1 MVELFIDNK
10 RVVLPA
16 NLSIKLTDENPIL
29 TESGK
34 YSFDIEL
41 PLRGCAQNLKVFGP
55 LDRFDVS
62 KGVRAWSA
70 RLLADNHVI
79 LSGIA
84 TATSYSRDSIKI
96 QLVGGNS
103 EYNFLS
109 KFEELYIDELYI
121 DLSADIDCLFRDV
134 AKANTL
140 TESERQR
147 RLFGAYGDTNF
158 VYLPVL
164 NSNDGEVYNN
174 IAWHVLGLNSYAIFL
189 PHASYAKTASNK
201 LNGSI
206 GSVTPTKI
214 SHQPYFC
221 YLLRKIFGALGYKI
235 VVNDIENSPMRN
247 CYVVTSHGGTHL
259 GSNSEQETE
268 THHYGRTS
276 YRRRTTGIKVGYL
289 PHWTL
294 QEFIQQVSRFFGVSF
309 YFNDRKGELSIRFKT
324 SPAGLREIHI
334 NEIVD
339 EYSAACDGDEYSGE
353 QAANLHFDCPDPD
366 PYQQISDEILEAV
379 RTLPVS
385 SLPSPLNSSV
395 IYDLSGKQYIYYQ
408 DDERSGSIR
417 VNRLRDLILSDNT
430 DAETVSLGIVPV
442 RMVCG
447 QLLQEGLVA
456 VKEGDPSQGYYPSD
470 GGSSRDQFLVDV
482 PMPQVN
488 EESEV
493 NGGADVYQLIEGSA
507 EIGGAVNKECIE
519 LAICDGN
526 SFVVHSGLPAMPYP
540 FTTSQDARSPWQADH
555 NRGFSLELNEV
566 SGEATLYQYAA
577 VQRVSCN
584 RQVEYTVR
592 FITDQL
598 LDPTC
603 IFVIRGKRFYCKQ
616 LVYQITRTGIS
627 ALKTGVFYEAT

>member
-16 NLSIKLTDENPIL
+16 NLNIKLTDENPIL

-62 KGVRAWSA
+62 KGVRSWAA

-79 LSGIA
+79 LAGIA

-109 KFEELYIDELYI
+109 KFENLYIDELYV
-121 DLSADIDCLFRDV
+121 DLSDDIDCLFLDV
-134 AKANTL
+134 PRANTM
-140 TESERQR
+140 TEAQR
-147 RLFGAYGDTNF
+147 RAKLYGVYGDTNF
-158 VYLPVL
+158 VYLPVY
-164 NSNDGEVYNN
+164 NAGDGEVYNN
-174 IAWHVLGLNSYAIFL
+174 IAWHVLGLNNFAIFL
-189 PHASYAKTASNK
+189 PHASYAQTASNK

-221 YLLRKIFGALGYKI
+221 YLLRKIFGALGYTI
-235 VVNDIENSPMRN
+235 AVNDIESSPLRN

-259 GSNSEQETE
+259 GSNSELETE
-268 THHYGRTS
+268 TVHYGRIS
-276 YRRRTTGIKVGYL
+276 YRRHTTGIKVGYL

-324 SPAGLREIHI
+324 SPAGLRETHI
-334 NEIVD
+334 YEIVD

-353 QAANLHFDCPDPD
+353 QSSNLLFDCPDPD

-379 RTLPVS
+379 RTLQVS
-385 SLPSPLNSSV
+385 ELPSPLNSSV
-395 IYDLSGKQYIYYQ
+395 IYDLGGKQYIYCQ
-408 DDERSGSIR
+408 DDEHSGSIR
-417 VNRLRDLILSDNT
+417 VNRLRGLVLSDNPEA
-430 DAETVSLGIVPV
+430 DTVSLGIVPV
-442 RMVCG
+442 RMMCG
-447 QLLQEGLVA
+447 SILQEGLVP
-456 VKEGDPSQGYYPSD
+456 VHDGDPSQGYYPSD
-470 GGSSRDQFLVDV
+470 GGEHRDALMVDV
-482 PMPQVN
+482 PMAQVN
-488 EESEV
+488 EESSS
-493 NGGADVYQLIEGSA
+493 NTGADVYQLIEGT
-507 EIGGAVNKECIE
+507 EQVGGNVNKEVIE
-519 LAICDGN
+519 LALCDGN
-526 SFVVHSGLPAMPYP
+526 GFPLSNGAVMVYP
-540 FTTSQDARSPWQADH
+540 FTTSQDARSLWQADH
-555 NRGFSLELNEV
+555 FRGFSLELNEV
-566 SGEATLYQYAA
+566 SGEATLYRYAA

-584 RQVEYTVR
+584 RQVEYTVK

-598 LDPTC
+598 LDPTR
-603 IFVIRGKRFYCKQ
+603 IFVIRGKRFLCKQ
-616 LVYQITRTGIS
+616 LEYQITRSGIS
-627 ALKTGVFYEAT
+627 QLKTGVFYEMT